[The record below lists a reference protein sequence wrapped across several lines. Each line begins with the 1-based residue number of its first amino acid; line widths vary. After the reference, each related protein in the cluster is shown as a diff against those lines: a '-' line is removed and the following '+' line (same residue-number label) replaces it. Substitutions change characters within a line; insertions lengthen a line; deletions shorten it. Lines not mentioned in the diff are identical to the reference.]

1 MVRSV
6 SLCALSAAAEA
17 AAEGAI
23 TWASVAVLAAAR
35 PSIRT
40 QRAMILGS
48 VMAIVL
54 R

>member
-6 SLCALSAAAEA
+6 SFCAFSAAAEA
-17 AAEGAI
+17 AADGAI
-23 TWASVAVLAAAR
+23 AWAIAAVLAAAP

-40 QRAMILGS
+40 QRAMILRS

-54 R
+54 K